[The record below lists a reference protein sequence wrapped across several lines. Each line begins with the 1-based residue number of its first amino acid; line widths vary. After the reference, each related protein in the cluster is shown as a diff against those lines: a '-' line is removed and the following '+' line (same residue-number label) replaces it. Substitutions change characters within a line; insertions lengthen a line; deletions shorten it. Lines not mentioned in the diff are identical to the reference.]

1 MMSSAA
7 TRAETAPRPAR
18 TGYCPCLIIVL
29 GTLAGC
35 ARQAPIPDSAPTVLV
50 SVPLR
55 QPVTEWDDYTGRFEA
70 VESVEVRPRV
80 SGLLQSIHFRDGQK
94 VTQGQ
99 LLFVIDPRPFAAQ
112 LEQSRAQLARA
123 RAAQV
128 NAQAQLKRGKAL
140 IASHALSEQ
149 DLETLAATS
158 QQAEADVAAA
168 QANVDANAL
177 NLEFTRVVAPLD
189 GQASYHRLAAGNL
202 VTAETTVLTTIVTLD
217 PIRFVFDAPEP
228 ELLKYK
234 REQDHLPSGNRVDIR
249 LQDETDYR
257 WHGQMEFLD
266 NALDTSSGTIRGRAL
281 VGNPTGFLTP
291 GMFGHMRRFASH
303 PTDAMLIPD
312 QAVVNDQTRQIA
324 YVVNTDGVV
333 GVRTLEVGQLIQGMR
348 EIRSGLASTDRVIIS
363 GVQRARPGSKV
374 DAKPAPM
381 SAFPTGISLGENGRL
396 QMPAGGAR

>member
-1 MMSSAA
+1 MTTTGPAKAA
-7 TRAETAPRPAR
+7 PLHA
-18 TGYCPCLIIVL
+18 LIAL
-29 GTLAGC
+29 GLLASC
-35 ARQAPIPDSAPTVLV
+35 ARQAPVPDSAPTVLV
-50 SVPLR
+50 SVPLH
-55 QPVTEWDDYTGRFEA
+55 QQVTEWDDYTGRFEA

-94 VTQGQ
+94 VTKGQ
-99 LLFVIDPRPFAAQ
+99 LLFEIDPRPFAAQ

-140 IASHALSEQ
+140 IDSHALSEQ
-149 DLETLAATS
+149 DLETLSATS
-158 QQAEADVAAA
+158 LQAEADVAAA

-234 REQDHLPSGNRVDIR
+234 REQNQLPADNRVDIR

-257 WHGQMEFLD
+257 WHGRMEFLD

-281 VGNPTGFLTP
+281 VENPTGFLTP

-324 YVVNTDGVV
+324 YVVNADGIV

-348 EIRSGLASTDRVIIS
+348 EIRGGLASTDRVIIS
-363 GVQRARPGSKV
+363 GVQRARPGGKV

-396 QMPAGGAR
+396 QMPVGGAR

>member
-1 MMSSAA
+1 MTITS
-7 TRAETAPRPAR
+7 
-18 TGYCPCLIIVL
+18 TGKTFGLPLLLLV
-29 GTLAGC
+29 GLAGC
-35 ARQAPIPDSAPTVLV
+35 TRQSPVSDSRPTVLV
-50 SVPLR
+50 SAPL
-55 QPVTEWDDYTGRFEA
+55 QQEVTEWDDYTGRFEA
-70 VESVEVRPRV
+70 VEAVEVRPRV
-80 SGLLQSIHFRDGQK
+80 SGLLQSVHFQDGQK
-94 VTQGQ
+94 VTKGQ

-128 NAQAQLKRGKAL
+128 NAQAQLKRGQAL
-140 IASHALSEQ
+140 IAGHVLSEA
-149 DLETLAATS
+149 DLETLSASA

-168 QANVDANAL
+168 KASVDANAL

-217 PIRFVFDAPEP
+217 PIRFVFDAPESA
-228 ELLKYK
+228 LLKYK
-234 REQDHLPSGNRVDIR
+234 REQERLPSGNRVDIR
-249 LQDETDYR
+249 LQDEAEYR
-257 WHGQMEFLD
+257 WRGHIEFLD
-266 NALDTSSGTIRGRAL
+266 NALDSSSGTIRGRAL
-281 VGNPTGFLTP
+281 VENPSGFLTP

-324 YVVNTDGVV
+324 YVVDADGIV
-333 GVRTLEVGQLIQGMR
+333 GQRTLEVGQLIQGMR
-348 EIRSGLASTDRVIIS
+348 EIRAGLTPKDRVIIS

-381 SAFPTGISLGENGRL
+381 SAFPSGISLGENGRL
-396 QMPAGGAR
+396 QMPDGGTR